1 MTTPQNQLYN
11 LADKIGRLM
20 DMFKPDEDEDSIFDT
35 VKQMQLEI
43 LDLMASQQR
52 LENQLALII
61 KLLAKDG

>member
-1 MTTPQNQLYN
+1 
-11 LADKIGRLM
+11 M
-20 DMFKPDEDEDSIFDT
+20 DMFKPDEDEYSIFDT